1 MKDGVAGENTHST
14 SLHPLTKEEAFDT
27 GTLELHLYLATFI
40 HQLTTCHVLP
50 LPYLCLHHKHKQ
62 KFIGG
67 ITT

>member
-1 MKDGVAGENTHST
+1 MGNIHST
-14 SLHPLTKEEAFDT
+14 SPHFFSKEGTFDT
-27 GTLELHLYLATFI
+27 GTLELHLHLATFI